1 MCIDYVYSVPNIAR
15 EGETVS
21 SLGLTQFP
29 GGKGLNQSISA
40 ALAGV
45 TVHHHGSIGTDGELL
60 LGALKEAGVDVD
72 GVLVSE
78 SDSGRAFIQVDGL
91 GRNAIVIDGG
101 ANRLVTA
108 EQVRIALNEMGP
120 TDWLLL
126 QNEIND
132 LDKVIRRGAELRLKI
147 SLNLAPVDKRIK
159 DYPLDLLDLLIVNQM
174 EGQAVAGCTDQGIS
188 LAESISNLLPTTSIL
203 LTEGKNGSIL
213 IDCENRLRVETGS
226 FSVDVVDETAAGDAF
241 VGYFMAGLVSA
252 REPSLVLKEAS
263 AAGAVAVSR
272 HGAATSIPKRVDVDA
287 LLEEQSISQEIRAL

>member
-15 EGETVS
+15 DGETVS

-60 LGALKEAGVDVD
+60 LRALKEAGVDVG
-72 GVLVSE
+72 GVLVCE

-101 ANRLVTA
+101 ANRLVTT
-108 EQVRIALNEMGP
+108 EQVKIAFNGMGP
-120 TDWLLL
+120 ADWLLL

-132 LDKVIRRGAELRLKI
+132 LDEVIRRGAELGLKI
-147 SLNLAPVDKRIK
+147 ALNLAPVDKRIK
-159 DYPLDLLDLLIVNQM
+159 DYPLDLLDLLIVNRV
-174 EGQAVAGCTDQGIS
+174 EGQAVADCADQGIS
-188 LAESISNLLPTTSIL
+188 LAESVSNLLPKTSIL
-203 LTEGKNGSIL
+203 LTEGENGSIL

-252 REPSLVLKEAS
+252 REPGLVLKEAS

>member
-21 SLGLTQFP
+21 SLGVTQFP

-60 LGALKEAGVDVD
+60 RSALKEAGVDVG

-78 SDSGRAFIQVDGL
+78 GDSGRAFIQVDGL

-108 EQVRIALNEMGP
+108 EQVKIAFNGMGSA
-120 TDWLLL
+120 DWLLL

-132 LDKVIRRGAELRLKI
+132 LDEVIRGGDELGLKI
-147 SLNLAPVDKRIK
+147 ALNLAPVDKRIK
-159 DYPLDLLDLLIVNQM
+159 DYPLDLLKLLIVNQV
-174 EGQAVAGCTDQGIS
+174 EGQAVADCNEKGLA
-188 LAESISNLLPTTSIL
+188 LAESISKLLPTTSIL

-226 FSVDVVDETAAGDAF
+226 FGVDVVDETAAGDAF

-252 REPSLVLKEAS
+252 REPGLVLKEAS

-272 HGAATSIPKRVDVDA
+272 HGAASSIPKRVDVDT
-287 LLEEQSISQEIRAL
+287 LLQKQSISQEIRAL

>member
-21 SLGLTQFP
+21 SLGVTQFP

-60 LGALKEAGVDVD
+60 RSALKEAGVDVG

-78 SDSGRAFIQVDGL
+78 GDSGRAFIQVDGL

-108 EQVRIALNEMGP
+108 EQVKIAFNGMGP
-120 TDWLLL
+120 ADWLLL

-132 LDKVIRRGAELRLKI
+132 LDEVIRGGDELGLRI
-147 SLNLAPVDKRIK
+147 ALNLAPVDKRIK
-159 DYPLDLLDLLIVNQM
+159 DYPLDLLKLLIVNQV
-174 EGQAVAGCTDQGIS
+174 EGQAVADCNEKGLA
-188 LAESISNLLPTTSIL
+188 LAESISKLLPTTSIL

-226 FSVDVVDETAAGDAF
+226 FGVDVVDETAAGDAF

-252 REPSLVLKEAS
+252 REPGLVLKEAS
-263 AAGAVAVSR
+263 AAGALAVSR
-272 HGAATSIPKRVDVDA
+272 HGAASSIPKRVDVDA
-287 LLEEQSISQEIRAL
+287 LLGEQSISQEIRAL